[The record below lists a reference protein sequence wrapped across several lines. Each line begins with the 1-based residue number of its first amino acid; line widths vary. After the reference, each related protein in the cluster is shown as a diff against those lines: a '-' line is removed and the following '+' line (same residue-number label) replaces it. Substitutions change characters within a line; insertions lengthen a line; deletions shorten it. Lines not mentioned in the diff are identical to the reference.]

1 MKNERDSEAQ
11 LQASLD
17 RLALAW
23 NAGDAAAWAAE
34 FWPDGEQ
41 VNIIGDILPNATVIR
56 DRHAEVFAGPFK
68 DSHYECDLRRVLFLG
83 SDFASVDCTLS
94 VTNFR
99 GLPPGIVATSP
110 GELQTRMKHL
120 YERRDG
126 VWRIASAHNT
136 AVTPKANVAA
146 ARDLDR

>member
-1 MKNERDSEAQ
+1 MKIADDREAQ

-17 RLALAW
+17 RLAVAW

-41 VNIIGDILPNATVIR
+41 VNILGNILPNAEVVR

-68 DSHYECDLRRVLFLG
+68 GSHYECELRRVRFAG
-83 SDFASVDCTLS
+83 EDFALVDCSLRLTK
-94 VTNFR
+94 FR
-99 GLPPGIVATSP
+99 GLPHGIVATSS
-110 GELQTRMKHL
+110 GELLTRMKHL

-126 VWRIASAHNT
+126 IWRIASAQNT
-136 AVTPKANVAA
+136 AVMPGAMESAT
-146 ARDLDR
+146 RDRVG